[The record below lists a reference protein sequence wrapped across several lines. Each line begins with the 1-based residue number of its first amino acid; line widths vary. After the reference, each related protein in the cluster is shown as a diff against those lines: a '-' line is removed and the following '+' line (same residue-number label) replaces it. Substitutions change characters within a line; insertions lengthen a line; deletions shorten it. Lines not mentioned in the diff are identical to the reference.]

1 MNNQP
6 SRIFGPVP
14 SRRLGFSLGV
24 DLVPFKTCTLDCVYC
39 QLGSTGKTTC
49 RRGEYAPVD
58 EVLAELEGKLEEGG
72 RIDWITLSGSG
83 EPTLNSELGRLI
95 PRIKNLTPIPVA
107 VLTNGT
113 LLGLPEVRAALAAAD
128 LVVPSLDAGTE
139 AVFAGINRPHPGIT
153 LEGVT
158 SGIARFTAGFAGRVW
173 LEVMLLGGVND
184 SPQELEAIAARI
196 RRIAPDRVQLN
207 TAVRPG
213 AEASVTALD
222 PRELERARLFLGAR
236 VNPVPVEVVAG
247 FSGKR
252 EGAADRDLAA
262 AISDYLKRRPATVE
276 DLSAVFGIHRHE
288 VIKYLGHLK
297 DAGGIREISSGGKK
311 FFAGTP
317 AAD

>member
-1 MNNQP
+1 MNNHS

-24 DLVPFKTCTLDCVYC
+24 DLVPYKTCTLDCVYC
-39 QLGSTGKTTC
+39 QLGSTGRTT
-49 RRGEYAPVD
+49 RRRAEYAPLD
-58 EVLAELEGKLEEGG
+58 EVLAELGEKLGEGG

-83 EPTLNSELGRLI
+83 EPTLHAGIGLLI
-95 PRIKNLTPIPVA
+95 PEIKKLSPIPVA

-139 AVFAGINRPHPGIT
+139 AVFAGVNRPHTGIT
-153 LEGVT
+153 LEGLT
-158 SGIARFTAGFAGRVW
+158 SGIARFTAGFSGRVW
-173 LEVMLLGGVND
+173 LEVMLLGGIND
-184 SPQELEAIAARI
+184 SPSELEAIAARI
-196 RRIAPDRVQLN
+196 RRIAPERVQLN

-213 AEASVTALD
+213 AEAAVSALD

-247 FSGKR
+247 FSGRR

-262 AISDYLKRRPATVE
+262 AIGDYLKRRPATVE
-276 DLSAVFGIHRHE
+276 DLAAVFGIHRHQ

-297 DAGGIREISSGGKK
+297 DAGKAREVASGGRK
-311 FFAGTP
+311 FFAASSTE
-317 AAD
+317 D